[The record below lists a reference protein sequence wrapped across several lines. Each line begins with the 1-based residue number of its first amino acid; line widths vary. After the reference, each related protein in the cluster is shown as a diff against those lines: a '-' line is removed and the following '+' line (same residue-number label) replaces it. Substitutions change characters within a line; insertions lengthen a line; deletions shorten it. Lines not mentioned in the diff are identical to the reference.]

1 MISHAGFWDE
11 VGIGYTIIFCY
22 CGVDFAYY
30 DEIDALKKVVVVV
43 VYLIETASGE
53 YNVISAKYYKNVLLR
68 SYKENFAEGGG
79 AKQYL
84 LQKNLEEIF
93 IFDFK

>member
-1 MISHAGFWDE
+1 MIGHAGFWDE
-11 VGIGYTIIFCY
+11 VGIGYTITITFCY

-30 DEIDALKKVVVVV
+30 DEIDALEKVVVVV

-79 AKQYL
+79 
-84 LQKNLEEIF
+84 
-93 IFDFK
+93 